1 MDKTSFRA
9 EPFLWIHLGGIA
21 VYPLA
26 CLLTWLA
33 LGIGVPFSSYGLEIG
48 FLLLAGLAPILWMQW
63 FRPFEIFSL
72 LIISLSPEALTPRQ
86 RQILSLFR
94 RPRQRWLT
102 LGGGLLSVAK
112 LAALYYFAPLASVAA
127 ADLPQNRFLALGL
140 AALAFLIGNLFLQV
154 PLSVLGAL
162 FSSQE
167 TLSQQPA
174 PEPGDIPKLF
184 TLPGL
189 RLRRIPLISSF

>member
-1 MDKTSFRA
+1 MDIPSFRA
-9 EPFLWIHLGGIA
+9 EPFLWIHLAGGA

-33 LGIGVPFSSYGLEIG
+33 LGVGAPFPYYGLEVG

-94 RPRQRWLT
+94 CSRQRWLT
-102 LGGGLLSVAK
+102 LGGGLLGIAK
-112 LAALYYFAPLASVAA
+112 LAGLYYFAPLASVAV

-140 AALAFLIGNLFLQV
+140 AALAFLISNLFLQV
-154 PLSVLGAL
+154 PLSVLGVLLSSEEAL
-162 FSSQE
+162 N
-167 TLSQQPA
+167 QQPA
-174 PEPGDIPKLF
+174 PEPGEIPKLF

-189 RLRRIPLISSF
+189 RLRRIPLLSSF